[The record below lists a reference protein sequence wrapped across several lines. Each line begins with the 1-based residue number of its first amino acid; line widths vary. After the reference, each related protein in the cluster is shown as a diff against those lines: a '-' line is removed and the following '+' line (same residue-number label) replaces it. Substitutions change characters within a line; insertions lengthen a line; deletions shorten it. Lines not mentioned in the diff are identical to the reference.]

1 MNELTTF
8 QTGQLP
14 DTIEDLAKFV
24 LVNEEKSQALRAQIR
39 AIKKVN
45 LAKEVYE
52 QKLAEAQEVGD
63 LTVEA
68 GQRMGELLL
77 QIPKQSGARTDLQT
91 SSIVVEEVKTKSQI
105 TAEIGLT
112 KDQVSEYQQMA
123 QNPQA
128 VKTAKQK
135 ARDNQDI
142 VSRSQVMKEIAEE
155 KKRAKELEDE
165 NKKLREAIS
174 SQGVENAKLR
184 HELENAPAK
193 ETVKEVV
200 KEVRVEVAPDDYE
213 ELKKKAKMSDAHK
226 ADFNRMQ
233 TAYEEMAEKWKRA
246 EAEKDQMRKQMDEP
260 ETERAEK
267 LKLST
272 VAFCGGV
279 ANFIERYGGY
289 VWLTQELKN
298 MEERDRDNYIRAIEA
313 LEGWVYRMKEN
324 MGVTNGNG

>member
-14 DTIEDLAKFV
+14 DTIEDLARFV
-24 LVNEEKSQALRAQIR
+24 LVNEERSQALKAQIR
-39 AIKKVN
+39 AIKKVK
-45 LAKEVYE
+45 LAKDVYA
-52 QKLAEAQEVGD
+52 QKLAEAQEIGE

-68 GQRMGELLL
+68 GQKMGELIS

-91 SSIVVEEVKTKSQI
+91 SSEVSDEVRTK
-105 TAEIGLT
+105 AEVIEDIGLERH
-112 KDQVSEYQQMA
+112 QAYEYQLMDKY
-123 QNPQA
+123 PQA
-128 VKTAKQK
+128 VENAKQK
-135 ARDNQDI
+135 ARENGDV

-155 KKRAKELEDE
+155 KRRAKELEDE

-184 HELENAPAK
+184 HELEKAPVK

-246 EAEKDQMRKQMDEP
+246 EAEKDQMRKQMNEP

-324 MGVTNGNG
+324 MGVTSGNG

>member
-91 SSIVVEEVKTKSQI
+91 SSIMVEEVKTKSQI
-105 TAEIGLT
+105 TAEIGFT

-128 VKTAKQK
+128 VETAKQK

-155 KKRAKELEDE
+155 KKRAKELEEE
-165 NKKLREAIS
+165 NRKLHNALS
-174 SQGVENAKLR
+174 AKDTENIKLR
-184 HELENAPAK
+184 HELEKAPAK
-193 ETVKEVV
+193 ETVKEVI
-200 KEVRVEVAPDDYE
+200 KEVRVEVVPDDYE
-213 ELKKKAKMSDAHK
+213 ELKEKAKSVDIHK
-226 ADFNRMQ
+226 AGFKEMRD
-233 TAYEEMAEKWKRA
+233 AYEEMAEKWKKS
-246 EAEKDQMRKQMDEP
+246 EAEKDQMRKQMNEP

-279 ANFIERYGGY
+279 ANFIERFGGY
-289 VWLTQELKN
+289 VWLTQELEN
-298 MEERDRDNYIRAIEA
+298 MEKRDRDDYIRAIKAIEA
-313 LEGWVYRMKEN
+313 WVYRMKEN
-324 MGVTNGNG
+324 MGVHNDNG

>member
-1 MNELTTF
+1 MNELATF

-91 SSIVVEEVKTKSQI
+91 SSIMVEEVKTKSQI
-105 TAEIGLT
+105 TAEIGFT

-128 VKTAKQK
+128 VETAKQK

-155 KKRAKELEDE
+155 KKRAKELEEE
-165 NKKLREAIS
+165 NRKLHNALS
-174 SQGVENAKLR
+174 AKDTENIKLR

-200 KEVRVEVAPDDYE
+200 KEVRVEVVPDDYE
-213 ELKKKAKMSDAHK
+213 ELKEKAKRADIHK
-226 ADFNRMQ
+226 AGLKEMRD
-233 TAYEEMAEKWKRA
+233 AYEEMAEKWKKS
-246 EAEKDQMRKQMDEP
+246 EAEKDQMRKQMNEP

-279 ANFIERYGGY
+279 ANFIERFGGY
-289 VWLTQELKN
+289 VWLTQELEN
-298 MEERDRDNYIRAIEA
+298 MEKRDRDDYIRAIKAIEA
-313 LEGWVYRMKEN
+313 WVYRMKEN
-324 MGVTNGNG
+324 MGVHNDNG